1 MMKLKHSIAEDIITE
16 GGDELDFDRL
26 DSKQQNRI
34 KAAQK
39 VIGGKRE
46 YIMESSQ
53 GLIVA
58 FTDIRYDNNNKSIRL
73 SGKDLAGLV
82 KLKVRWFD
90 VSPVQQTVAV
100 GI

>member
-1 MMKLKHSIAEDIITE
+1 MKLQHTIKEDIITE
-16 GGDELDFDRL
+16 GGDELNFEDL

-46 YIMESSQ
+46 YIMESAH

-58 FTDIRYDNNNKSIRL
+58 FKDIRYDHSNKTIRL
-73 SGKDLAGLV
+73 SGKDLAGLA